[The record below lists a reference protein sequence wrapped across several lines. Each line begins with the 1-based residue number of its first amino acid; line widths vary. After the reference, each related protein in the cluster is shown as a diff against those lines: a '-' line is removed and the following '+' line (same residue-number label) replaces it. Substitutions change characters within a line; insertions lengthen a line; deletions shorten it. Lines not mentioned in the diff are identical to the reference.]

1 MKALVAAALAAAV
14 LGPTLAVAQQGAQQG
29 TQEGQP
35 PQRLDN
41 IWNGKSHE
49 PAPGAVRQREEAAGL
64 RGSPAQQRS
73 RDDEVNALDKQILE
87 RAQQG
92 GNDGV
97 MNGSAATA
105 PLQ

>member
-1 MKALVAAALAAAV
+1 MKALVAAALAAAM
-14 LGPTLAVAQQGAQQG
+14 LGPTLAAAQQGA
-29 TQEGQP
+29 QEGQP

-49 PAPGAVRQREEAAGL
+49 PAPDAVRQREEAAGL

-73 RDDEVNALDKQILE
+73 RDEEVNTLDKQILE

-105 PLQ
+105 PSP